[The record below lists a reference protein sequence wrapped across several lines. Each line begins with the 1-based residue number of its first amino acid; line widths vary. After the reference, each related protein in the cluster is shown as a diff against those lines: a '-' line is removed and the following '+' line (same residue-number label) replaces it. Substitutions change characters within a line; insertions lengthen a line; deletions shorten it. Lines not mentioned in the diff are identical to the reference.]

1 MKKYILVL
9 LSLSVLL
16 GAFSSDGVIKLILTS
31 NVNGETDPCG
41 WKKKPMGGLAR
52 KSTIINNLKNKGN
65 AIIVADAG
73 NLFFKKDRI
82 SEGVTLETAKETAKI
97 INECFNVIGCDAFSP
112 GSHDFAAGFDFLK
125 GLEKKSNF
133 PFISANIFGK
143 YDEQIFEPYIII
155 EKEGKKIGFIGLS
168 SIFLNENLNV
178 KDPFKILK
186 SLSEE
191 VAAKTDM
198 VILLF
203 NASEKD
209 LNRLKTKN
217 YPIDMTI
224 RSRSNLP
231 PAVSKDGGSSD
242 ISMYSIGMRGKYIFE
257 FDIYIGDNSN
267 NFIDLMHTQ
276 SKLDKANNFLNNY
289 DINFNESI
297 DLNIEF
303 KDDPKTLDDI
313 KKNLEKK
320 ERLEDILDN
329 PINYFSFIKHSL
341 DKQISDDPKIL
352 NIIDI
357 GKEKI
362 NKLKGPPLPD
372 DKGRLPGHPHH
383 GHSH

>member
-1 MKKYILVL
+1 
-9 LSLSVLL
+9 
-16 GAFSSDGVIKLILTS
+16 
-31 NVNGETDPCG
+31 
-41 WKKKPMGGLAR
+41 
-52 KSTIINNLKNKGN
+52 
-65 AIIVADAG
+65 
-73 NLFFKKDRI
+73 
-82 SEGVTLETAKETAKI
+82 
-97 INECFNVIGCDAFSP
+97 
-112 GSHDFAAGFDFLK
+112 
-125 GLEKKSNF
+125 
-133 PFISANIFGK
+133 
-143 YDEQIFEPYIII
+143 
-155 EKEGKKIGFIGLS
+155 
-168 SIFLNENLNV
+168 
-178 KDPFKILK
+178 
-186 SLSEE
+186 
-191 VAAKTDM
+191 
-198 VILLF
+198 
-203 NASEKD
+203 
-209 LNRLKTKN
+209 
-217 YPIDMTI
+217 
-224 RSRSNLP
+224 
-231 PAVSKDGGSSD
+231 
-242 ISMYSIGMRGKYIFE
+242 MRGKYIFE

-297 DLNIEF
+297 DLNVEF